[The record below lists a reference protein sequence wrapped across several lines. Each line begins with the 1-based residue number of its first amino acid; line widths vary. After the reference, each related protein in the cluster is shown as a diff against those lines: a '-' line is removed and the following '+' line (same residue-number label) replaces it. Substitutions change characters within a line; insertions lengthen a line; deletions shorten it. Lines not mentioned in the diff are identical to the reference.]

1 MSGVGCKATAEG
13 LVQGTSPVTFEPDTP
28 TQRAQAASFL
38 ARELQAL
45 VEAGVLEPRG

>member
-1 MSGVGCKATAEG
+1 LLHIERAATEG
-13 LVQGTSPVTFEPDTP
+13 LEQGTSPVAFPPDTP

-45 VEAGVLEPRG
+45 EEAGALEPRG